1 MATLPTVYPTVHIS
15 CPYCDSRVQASVLAE
30 REYSRDED
38 EDPSKY
44 QFVECSHCGSVL
56 IGRCE
61 WEVDIVSGEGWGNLT
76 RQWPLPDAPLHANI
90 PLSVRRSLQEA
101 KKCFECQAFM
111 ACAVMC
117 GRAIE
122 GLCKDKVN
130 ADYLGAGL
138 KKLKVAKII
147 DEKLFEWGD
156 ALRNERNIG
165 AHAGEDTV
173 SRQTANDILDFALA
187 IAEYVYVLDDKFKS
201 YKERKAKKF
210 PPPAQS

>member
-1 MATLPTVYPTVHIS
+1 MA
-15 CPYCDSRVQASVLAE
+15 
-30 REYSRDED
+30 
-38 EDPSKY
+38 
-44 QFVECSHCGSVL
+44 
-56 IGRCE
+56 E
-61 WEVDIVSGEGWGNLT
+61 WEHDDEGGQGWGPLT
-76 RQWPLPDAPLHANI
+76 REWPQPDAPLHANI

-101 KKCFECQAFM
+101 KKCFECKAFM

-130 ADYLGAGL
+130 AEYLDSGL

-156 ALRNERNIG
+156 ALRDERNIG
-165 AHAGEDTV
+165 AHAGEETV
-173 SRQTANDILDFALA
+173 SWQTAKDILDFALA
-187 IAEYVYVLDDKFKS
+187 IAEYVYVLDEQFKS

-210 PPPAQS
+210 PPAT